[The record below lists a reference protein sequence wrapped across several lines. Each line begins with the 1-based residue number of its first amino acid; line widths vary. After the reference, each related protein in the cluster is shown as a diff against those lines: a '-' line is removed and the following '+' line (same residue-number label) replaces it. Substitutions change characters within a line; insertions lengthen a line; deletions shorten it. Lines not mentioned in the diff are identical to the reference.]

1 MLIYILY
8 TTWYVRDWNRYLK
21 SKYTFLLYFLSVLIR
36 DISTRLGYQLVSET
50 YECKT
55 SNFLA
60 KSNLNLGSEIA
71 RPTYLFPLSN
81 LFFCFRCIQQLARLA
96 DSRVNLSIFHR
107 ICLGR
112 RKENITAPPDIP
124 IFPSGSR
131 LI

>member
-21 SKYTFLLYFLSVLIR
+21 SIYTFLLYFLSVLIR
-36 DISTRLGYQLVSET
+36 DISTRLVYQLASET

-81 LFFCFRCIQQLARLA
+81 LQAVLLHSMYSAARS
-96 DSRVNLSIFHR
+96 SRGFARESV
-107 ICLGR
+107 
-112 RKENITAPPDIP
+112 DIP
-124 IFPSGSR
+124 SDMPGSEKGKHYGASWYPYFS
-131 LI
+131 